1 MKKVAKRKSEADE
14 TGVGSVM
21 RGLFKSFGKLAEQAA
36 GGRPLLRGLRVAQD
50 PKVDRFVTV
59 HGATRVEFVLVLY
72 GDSQPPYAEIEC
84 RRMDSA
90 GGTEQA
96 TIACFRFND
105 TGVITQSTVP
115 ELVNERIDQAPGAW
129 SIVAAVIWDAM
140 QGPA

>member
-1 MKKVAKRKSEADE
+1 MKKVAKRKSAADE
-14 TGVGSVM
+14 TGPESVM

-50 PKVDRFVTV
+50 PKVDRFVAV
-59 HGATRVEFVLVLY
+59 HGGTRVEFVLVLH
-72 GDSQPPYAEIEC
+72 GEGEPPYAEIEC

-96 TIACFRFND
+96 TIACFRFNE
-105 TGVITQSTVP
+105 TGVVTQSTVA
-115 ELVNERIDQAPGAW
+115 ELINEKIDQTQGAW

-140 QGPA
+140 QGQ